1 MLTFALA
8 VFFLMV
14 TPGPGVLSVA
24 GVGSG
29 FGFRPGAR
37 YIGGLFIGTNL
48 VALAV
53 VTGLA
58 ALILADARVRT
69 VLFVLSF
76 AYLTYLAFR
85 IALAGARIAFVEKAR
100 APGIG
105 DGVALQ
111 AINPK
116 AYAVNTALFTGF
128 PIFADAYWAEV
139 ALKFLVVNAIW
150 LPIHFLWLWA
160 GVSLHRLDLRP
171 GTQRAINIGMALSM
185 MAVVALA
192 VLTAG

>member
-1 MLTFALA
+1 MIVFALA
-8 VFFLMV
+8 VFFLMA

-24 GVGSG
+24 GVGAS

-53 VTGLA
+53 VSGLA

-76 AYLTYLAFR
+76 GYLTYLALR
-85 IALAGARIAFVEKAR
+85 IALAGSKLAFIER
-100 APGIG
+100 ADPPGIR
-105 DGVALQ
+105 DGIALQ

-116 AYAVNTALFTGF
+116 AYAVNTAIFTGF
-128 PIFADAYWAEV
+128 PIFPDAYVAEV
-139 ALKFLVVNAIW
+139 VFKFVIVNSIW
-150 LPIHFLWLWA
+150 TPIHFIWLWA
-160 GVSLHRLDLRP
+160 GVSLHRLDLAPAR
-171 GTQRAINIGMALSM
+171 QRAINIAMACAM
-185 MAVVALA
+185 MAVVGLA
-192 VLTAG
+192 VWQAL